1 MESPTIIPLSQLE
14 SMLGVDVGQSPT
26 HLDAVMASPSH
37 GQPSLPPAPVSP
49 LPLNRPD
56 NAWVRF
62 EAEVRSKHAM
72 ALMKLRRLWESGGA
86 SDAELHPLLKLLDIE
101 EQTRCQAFQACVM
114 GEERS
119 HVYQAVV
126 RSIIEKLLGKLETHT
141 PSVYQGTVQ
150 CLSDYLSALNHHCE
164 ICVVPPPPSALPAI
178 AEGSAIGYSASQLT
192 GYSSESA
199 SEAARSETRSDAAR
213 SEDTLSVCSAVQ
225 SAAEGQPA
233 LPLGGALG
241 TTTYMVD
248 ESRRSSFDGSTSGR
262 EADRAERRRESNKK
276 AASRYRSKKSTTMT
290 SLMADNTAL
299 RQQMSTLASQSA
311 VLAAENK
318 LLTQQVAFLQKMLTE
333 RGGDAAM
340 PLPPPVVTQPSAT
353 ESEMHHIDMLL
364 DGLSH
369 TADPSLQRAADQAM
383 QELDGSLHP
392 DLHVMAEPEPSIAS
406 TSHSSFFGWAG
417 DAHRSPPTP
426 PDRQLK
432 QSNDEEAYHVA
443 ARQRTGHALPAEV
456 RCAKAFGCA
465 TGADTDMLNY

>member
-1 MESPTIIPLSQLE
+1 MESPKIIPLSQLE
-14 SMLGVDVGQSPT
+14 SMLGIDASWQSP

-141 PSVYQGTVQ
+141 LETHTPSVYQGTVQ

-199 SEAARSETRSDAAR
+199 SETRSHASR
-213 SEDTLSVCSAVQ
+213 SEDTLSTCSAGL
-225 SAAEGQPA
+225 SDA
-233 LPLGGALG
+233 LPLGQGPLGA
-241 TTTYMVD
+241 TYHVE
-248 ESRRSSFDGSTSGR
+248 ESRRSSFELPFDGSASGR
-262 EADRAERRRESNKK
+262 EGDRAERRRESNKK
-276 AASRYRSKKSTTMT
+276 AASRYRTKKSATSS

-311 VLAAENK
+311 VLSAENK
-318 LLTQQVAFLQKMLTE
+318 LLTQQVAFL
-333 RGGDAAM
+333 
-340 PLPPPVVTQPSAT
+340 
-353 ESEMHHIDMLL
+353 
-364 DGLSH
+364 
-369 TADPSLQRAADQAM
+369 
-383 QELDGSLHP
+383 
-392 DLHVMAEPEPSIAS
+392 
-406 TSHSSFFGWAG
+406 WA
-417 DAHRSPPTP
+417 
-426 PDRQLK
+426 
-432 QSNDEEAYHVA
+432 
-443 ARQRTGHALPAEV
+443 PA
-456 RCAKAFGCA
+456 
-465 TGADTDMLNY
+465 